1 MTTFQKLKHEA
12 RRAEQRSDWA
22 RAIDLYQQA
31 LDTDEDMADL
41 SLYNRI
47 GDLYL
52 RLGKNEAAVECY
64 ERAVERYADHG
75 MHTSAIALCNKI
87 LRIAPGRTSV
97 YRQLGSLHARTGLVV
112 EGRSNILAFV
122 RQALEQG
129 KPLEAARAVEEFAE
143 LTGDEDVRLAFA
155 DSLEAAGDAAAS
167 AEQLRAVYRLRQTRG
182 EDAVELRARIEALAP
197 GAGEEHLSADT
208 RNGRTDAAGPV
219 RLARLVAGRLA
230 ESDEAGAF
238 EPEAPVREAEPD
250 APKDERLDGVR
261 HELGRFRSRVQDV
274 LEGDDLTVRYDLGV
288 ELMTIGLLDE
298 AIEEFQFAVAD
309 PGLVEAA
316 NARIG
321 ECLALR
327 TSGSAFDVVRRVPV
341 VAPGRRP
348 RPTGQESPIDAESE
362 PLETKAEGS
371 APAAA
376 EAGPEE
382 TVPEIAAE
390 SEPEAES
397 APEEVAADDGA
408 PGEDELQGHFFRARL
423 AQYRI
428 RRAEERHT
436 VDHAAH
442 LDLGTSYA
450 GMELFQEA
458 LRELSVALDGPR
470 PVSGRA
476 ARTLQ
481 SLALDAKMPAELALQ
496 VLERLAVSDHARG
509 AETLGARLAEAW
521 GEDHAM
527 AGRLHE
533 LRGHLSDAVEAL
545 PALEEMFPGMSSR
558 TDGEAEPA
566 PESGEADA
574 SVSDVAEDEGV
585 LEITEMEDLE
595 ELNEMLAELE
605 EPPTE
610 AGPKP
615 PATVEEALAAADE
628 LVGAGDVDAAIENLH
643 VMFGRLGES
652 GRTREALTV
661 LDRLVELE
669 PDEEVL
675 HHQRTEL
682 AEMVNDRDRLLQAWS
697 ALGACLRRKG
707 DDRRARAAYGRML
720 DIDPEHEKAR
730 QVIGVIDADE
740 LERERTAAA
749 QHPERPARAVSAV
762 SDEDAEELEALL
774 DELEGDEEIGEAVAI
789 ADDAVRAA
797 GAAASEGANGTG
809 EEDDVMA
816 RSRYE
821 LGLAFRQMGMWEEAV
836 RELLPALDG
845 VDDRLT
851 ALEALGEC
859 LVKSGRADEA
869 VDLLRSNLRA
879 DEDAEQIGPLYFLGL
894 ALQVEGDAE
903 GAREVFARVKAV
915 RPGYRDAADRLSE
928 LSL

>member
-97 YRQLGSLHARTGLVV
+97 YRQLGGLHARTGLVV
-112 EGRSNILAFV
+112 EGRSNILAYA

-129 KPLEAARAVEEFAE
+129 KSLDAARAVDEFAE
-143 LTGDEDVRLAFA
+143 LTGDEDVRFAFA
-155 DSLEAAGDAAAS
+155 DNLEAAGDAAAA

-182 EDAVELRARIEALAP
+182 EDTVDLRARIEALAP
-197 GAGEEHLSADT
+197 DAGDGHLESADT
-208 RNGRTDAAGPV
+208 GNGRTDAVGPV

-230 ESDEAGAF
+230 EDEEGGAF
-238 EPEAPVREAEPD
+238 EPDAPVRDAEPD
-250 APKDERLDGVR
+250 APHDERLDGVR
-261 HELGRFRSRVQDV
+261 HELERFRSGVQDV
-274 LEGDDLTVRYDLGV
+274 LEGGDLTVRYDLGV

-341 VAPGRRP
+341 AAPGSRP
-348 RPTGQESPIDAESE
+348 RPAGQDSPIGAEPE
-362 PLETKAEGS
+362 PTETMAEEPAS
-371 APAAA
+371 PAAA
-376 EAGPEE
+376 DAEPE
-382 TVPEIAAE
+382 EIAA
-390 SEPEAES
+390 SEFAAES
-397 APEEVAADDGA
+397 VPEEGATADA
-408 PGEDELQGHFFRARL
+408 PPGDDELQGHFFRARL

-428 RRAEERHT
+428 RRAEERHS

-442 LDLGTSYA
+442 LDLGTSYV

-458 LRELSVALDGPR
+458 LRELSVALEGPR

-481 SLALDAKMPAELALQ
+481 SLALDAKMPADLALQ

-527 AGRLHE
+527 AGRLND

-545 PALEEMFPGMSSR
+545 PALEEMFPGMSTR

-566 PESGEADA
+566 PESGEAAA
-574 SVSDVAEDEGV
+574 SVSEAAEEEGV
-585 LEITEMEDLE
+585 LEIAETEDLE

-605 EPPTE
+605 APPTE

-615 PATVEEALAAADE
+615 PTTVEEALAAADE
-628 LVGAGDVDAAIENLH
+628 LAGAGDVDAAIESLH
-643 VMFGRLGES
+643 VTFGRLGES

-661 LDRLVELE
+661 LDRLIELE

-682 AEMVNDRDRLLQAWS
+682 AEMVNDRERLLRAWS
-697 ALGACLRRKG
+697 ELGACLRRKG

-749 QHPERPARAVSAV
+749 QHPARPARAVSAV

-774 DELEGDEEIGEAVAI
+774 DELEGDDEIGEAVAI
-789 ADDAVRAA
+789 ADDALRPT
-797 GAAASEGANGTG
+797 GAATQEAASGTG

-836 RELLPALDG
+836 RELRPALDG
-845 VDDRLT
+845 VDDRLQ

-859 LVKSGRADEA
+859 LVKSGHADEA

-903 GAREVFARVKAV
+903 GARDVFARVKAV

>member
-97 YRQLGSLHARTGLVV
+97 YRQLGGLHARTGLVV
-112 EGRSNILAFV
+112 EGRSNILAYA

-129 KPLEAARAVEEFAE
+129 KPLDAARAVDEFAE

-155 DSLEAAGDAAAS
+155 DSLETAGDAAAA

-182 EDAVELRARIEALAP
+182 EDTVDLRARIEALAP
-197 GAGEEHLSADT
+197 DAGEEHLEPANT
-208 RNGRTDAAGPV
+208 GNGRPDAAGPV

-230 ESDEAGAF
+230 EGEEGGAF
-238 EPEAPVREAEPD
+238 EPDVPVRDAEPD
-250 APKDERLDGVR
+250 APQDERLDGVR

-341 VAPGRRP
+341 AALGSRP
-348 RPTGQESPIDAESE
+348 RHAGPDSPIDAKPE
-362 PLETKAEGS
+362 PGEAIAEEPVPSSAADAEPDETAVPELAAEPVPEEG
-371 APAAA
+371 AAA
-376 EAGPEE
+376 DGP
-382 TVPEIAAE
+382 
-390 SEPEAES
+390 
-397 APEEVAADDGA
+397 

-442 LDLGTSYA
+442 LDLGTSYV

-458 LRELSVALDGPR
+458 LRELSVALEGPR

-527 AGRLHE
+527 ADRLHD
-533 LRGHLSDAVEAL
+533 LRGHLSDTVEAL

-558 TDGEAEPA
+558 TDGEAEPV
-566 PESGEADA
+566 PESGEAAA
-574 SVSDVAEDEGV
+574 SVSEAAEEEGV
-585 LEITEMEDLE
+585 LEIAEMEDLE

-610 AGPKP
+610 AGAKP
-615 PATVEEALAAADE
+615 PATVEKALTAADE
-628 LVGAGDVDAAIENLH
+628 LVGAGDVDAAIESLH
-643 VMFGRLGES
+643 VTFGLLGES

-661 LDRLVELE
+661 LDRLIELE

-682 AEMVNDRDRLLQAWS
+682 AEMVNDRERLLQAWS
-697 ALGACLRRKG
+697 DLGACLRRKG

-720 DIDPEHEKAR
+720 DIDPKHEKAR

-774 DELEGDEEIGEAVAI
+774 DELEGDDEIGEAVAI
-789 ADDAVRAA
+789 ADDAVRSTSAA
-797 GAAASEGANGTG
+797 GQEAANGTG

-836 RELLPALDG
+836 RELRPALDG

-859 LVKSGRADEA
+859 LVKSGRTDEA

-879 DEDAEQIGPLYFLGL
+879 DEDAEQVEPLYFLGL
-894 ALQVEGDAE
+894 ALQLEGDAE
-903 GAREVFARVKAV
+903 GARDVFARVQAV

>member
-1 MTTFQKLKHEA
+1 MM
-12 RRAEQRSDWA
+12 AE
-22 RAIDLYQQA
+22 
-31 LDTDEDMADL
+31 
-41 SLYNRI
+41 
-47 GDLYL
+47 
-52 RLGKNEAAVECY
+52 
-64 ERAVERYADHG
+64 
-75 MHTSAIALCNKI
+75 
-87 LRIAPGRTSV
+87 
-97 YRQLGSLHARTGLVV
+97 
-112 EGRSNILAFV
+112 
-122 RQALEQG
+122 
-129 KPLEAARAVEEFAE
+129 
-143 LTGDEDVRLAFA
+143 
-155 DSLEAAGDAAAS
+155 
-167 AEQLRAVYRLRQTRG
+167 
-182 EDAVELRARIEALAP
+182 
-197 GAGEEHLSADT
+197 
-208 RNGRTDAAGPV
+208 
-219 RLARLVAGRLA
+219 
-230 ESDEAGAF
+230 
-238 EPEAPVREAEPD
+238 EPA
-250 APKDERLDGVR
+250 
-261 HELGRFRSRVQDV
+261 
-274 LEGDDLTVRYDLGV
+274 
-288 ELMTIGLLDE
+288 
-298 AIEEFQFAVAD
+298 
-309 PGLVEAA
+309 
-316 NARIG
+316 
-321 ECLALR
+321 
-327 TSGSAFDVVRRVPV
+327 
-341 VAPGRRP
+341 
-348 RPTGQESPIDAESE
+348 
-362 PLETKAEGS
+362 

-376 EAGPEE
+376 DAGPAE
-382 TVPEIAAE
+382 TAPEPTAE
-390 SEPEAES
+390 TAPELSAES
-397 APEEVAADDGA
+397 APEEGAAADGP

-442 LDLGTSYA
+442 LDLGTSYV

-470 PVSGRA
+470 PVSGSA

-481 SLALDAKMPAELALQ
+481 TLVLDAKMPAELALQ
-496 VLERLAVSDHARG
+496 VLERLAVSDHPRG
-509 AETLGARLAEAW
+509 AETLGERLAEAW
-521 GEDHAM
+521 GDDHAM
-527 AGRLHE
+527 AGRLRE

-558 TDGEAEPA
+558 TDGEAEPV
-566 PESGEADA
+566 PESGEADV
-574 SVSDVAEDEGV
+574 SVSDAAEDEGV
-585 LEITEMEDLE
+585 LEISEMEDLE
-595 ELNEMLAELE
+595 ELNDMLAELE

-628 LVGAGDVDAAIENLH
+628 LVGAGDVDAAIESLH
-643 VMFGRLGES
+643 VTFGRLGES

-661 LDRLVELE
+661 LDRLIELE

-682 AEMVNDRDRLLQAWS
+682 AGMVNDRDRLLQAWS

-720 DIDPEHEKAR
+720 DIDPEHETAR

-774 DELEGDEEIGEAVAI
+774 DELEGDDEIGEAVAI
-789 ADDAVRAA
+789 ADDAVRPT
-797 GAAASEGANGTG
+797 GAAASGGANGTG

-836 RELLPALDG
+836 RELRPALER

-859 LVKSGRADEA
+859 LVKSGHADEA
-869 VDLLRSNLRA
+869 IDLLRSNLRA

-894 ALQVEGDAE
+894 ALQVEGDAD
-903 GAREVFARVKAV
+903 GARDVFARVKAV